1 MTQLGQPVNPES
13 LIMATT
19 QQSQE
24 RRVNADEHE
33 TPSDVFDAAIW
44 YNDDVCN
51 HCFAHV
57 RDVDEREIRVGK
69 NNQKALD
76 WEYRDR
82 TTRSELDHDLESK
95 GETGCIAT
103 RDADGR
109 VTGSEPIETHSAQY
123 RETTRTTCL
132 QCGSI
137 GCLATDETLSRREA
151 LARVDTLA
159 ERLREQGYALS
170 ERHLR
175 ETVRR
180 GKERA
185 DVQGY
190 DREIFTAAVTVA
202 LRHG

>member
-1 MTQLGQPVNPES
+1 
-13 LIMATT
+13 MATT
-19 QQSQE
+19 QSTE
-24 RRVNADEHE
+24 RRVDTSE

-57 RDVDEREIRVGK
+57 RDVDQREIRVGK
-69 NNQKALD
+69 NNQKQLD
-76 WEYRDR
+76 WEFRDR
-82 TTRSELDHDLESK
+82 TTRSQLDHDVVAK
-95 GETGCIAT
+95 GETGTVAT
-103 RDADGR
+103 RDEDGR
-109 VTGSEPIETHSAQY
+109 VIGSEPIETHSAQY

-132 QCGSI
+132 QCGSV

-159 ERLREQGYALS
+159 ERLRERGHSLS

-175 ETVRR
+175 ATIRR

-190 DREIFTAAVTVA
+190 DREIFAAAVKVA